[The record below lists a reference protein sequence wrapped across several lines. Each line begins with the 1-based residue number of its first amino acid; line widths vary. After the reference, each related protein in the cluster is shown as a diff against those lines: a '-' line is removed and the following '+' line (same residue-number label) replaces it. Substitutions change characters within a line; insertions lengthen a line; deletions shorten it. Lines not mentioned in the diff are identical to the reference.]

1 MKTLSLEKEIIEGL
15 TSHQIKEYLKQSDDY
30 IKISGIVKESTVDGP
45 GFRYVVFTQGC
56 PHKCEGCHNEHTH
69 NIEGGYYINTLE
81 IIEEIK
87 KNPLLRGVTI
97 SGGEPF
103 LQAKKIAK
111 LISKIDRVKHDVIV
125 YTGFEFEKLIKLSN
139 EENNFI
145 ELISQ
150 VDVIMD
156 GKFILEL
163 KSNDT
168 LFRGSSNQRAIDVK
182 RTLNENKVI
191 EYEF

>member
-15 TSHQIKEYLKQSDDY
+15 ASHQIKEYLKQSEDY

-56 PHKCEGCHNEHTH
+56 PHKCKGCHNEHTH
-69 NIEGGYYINTLE
+69 DIEDGYYINTLE
-81 IIEEIK
+81 IVEEIK

-111 LISKIDRVKHDVIV
+111 LISKIDRNKHDVIV
-125 YTGFEFEKLIKLSN
+125 YTGFEFEKLFELAN
-139 EENNFI
+139 EKNGFL
-145 ELISQ
+145 ELINQ
-150 VDVIMD
+150 ADIVMD
-156 GKFILEL
+156 GKFIMEL
-163 KSNDT
+163 KSNDV

-182 RTLNENKVI
+182 KTLLENMII
-191 EYEF
+191 EHKF